1 MELEEGIIDL
11 VCDLKKKCIENDSKF
26 ISDLNISDSE
36 YNFIKTL
43 ITCKNMNSKSIA
55 NKMRLSPSRVSRI
68 IDNMVINGYLSRK
81 NAKEDRRN
89 ININLTKKG
98 DNLVE
103 KVVDFREECET
114 IIIKSL
120 TKKESEVI
128 KSILNKII
136 NSL

>member
-43 ITCKNMNSKSIA
+43 ITCKSMNSKSIA
-55 NKMRLSPSRVSRI
+55 NKMGLSPSRVSRI

-81 NAKEDRRN
+81 NSEEDRRN
-89 ININLTKKG
+89 ISISLTKKG
-98 DNLVE
+98 DGLVE
-103 KVVDFREECET
+103 KVIKFREECET
-114 IIIKSL
+114 IITQAL
-120 TKKESEVI
+120 TKKESA
-128 KSILNKII
+128 
-136 NSL
+136 